1 MPTLLLIRHGEND
14 VMHKRLAGRMPEV
27 HLNAKGRRQA
37 AELAEMLKHLPI
49 KAIYSSPL
57 ERAVETAEPL
67 AKALGL
73 DVQLAPGLLEVDYG
87 RWQGR
92 TYKQLRRQKLWKTV
106 QETPVDVRFPDGE
119 TLEEVQQRVLTQ
131 IEGLLGEDEVVAC
144 FAHGDIIR
152 LAMVH
157 YLNMEIN
164 SFQRL
169 VIHPASVSAVHL
181 GKAQPYV
188 LCVNLVRGFELPKEK
203 EEQPQKEAEEQKDG
217 HV

>member
-27 HLNAKGRRQA
+27 HLNEKGRKQA
-37 AELAEMLKHLPI
+37 VGLADLLKDLPI
-49 KAIYSSPL
+49 QAIYSSPL
-57 ERAVETAEPL
+57 ERAVETAQPL
-67 AKALGL
+67 ADVLGL
-73 DVQLAPGLLEVDYG
+73 EVRIAPGLLEVDYG

-92 TYKQLRRQKLWKTV
+92 TYKQLRRLKLWETV
-106 QETPVDVRFPDGE
+106 QKTPVEVRFPDGE
-119 TLEEVQQRVLTQ
+119 SLEEVQQRVLAEL
-131 IEGLLGEDEVVAC
+131 EGLLGEDKVVAC

-181 GKAQPYV
+181 GKEQPYV
-188 LCVNLVRGFELPKEK
+188 LCVNLVRGFDLPKEEKK
-203 EEQPQKEAEEQKDG
+203 ESKRQARAQKDG
-217 HV
+217 RA

>member
-27 HLNAKGRRQA
+27 HLNARGRKQA
-37 AELAEMLKHLPI
+37 VALADMLKDVPI
-49 KAIYSSPL
+49 NAIYSSPL

-67 AKALGL
+67 ATALGL
-73 DVQLAPGLLEVDYG
+73 TIEIAPGLLEVDYG

-106 QETPVDVRFPDGE
+106 QESPEAVRFPDGE
-119 TLEEVQQRVLTQ
+119 SLVEVQQRVLAE
-131 IEGLLGEDEVVAC
+131 IEGLFGQHEVIAC

-169 VIHPASVSAVHL
+169 VIQPASVSAVHL
-181 GKAQPYV
+181 GKERPYV
-188 LCVNLVRGFELPKEK
+188 LCVNMVRGFSLPSEKEK
-203 EEQPQKEAEEQKDG
+203 KPPKGAKARTDG
-217 HV
+217 RV